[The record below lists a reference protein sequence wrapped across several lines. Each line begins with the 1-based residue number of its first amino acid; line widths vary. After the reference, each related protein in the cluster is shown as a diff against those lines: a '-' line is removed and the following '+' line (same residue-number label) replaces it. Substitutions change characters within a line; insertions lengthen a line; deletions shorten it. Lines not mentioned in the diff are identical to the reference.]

1 MSILRAREL
10 ADTLGRWAAS
20 DDAAEP
26 EAPAT
31 RRAMRTAVEL
41 VSVLMDVERAAEER
55 VLRFSYPFARTR
67 GHCLHVLGCSA
78 TRASAVY
85 RPLTTSE
92 AEAFLRG
99 SHERRRCAMCEPG
112 IPEPSWVKVRP
123 DGGRV
128 HWRLADNVELPDRR
142 E

>member
-1 MSILRAREL
+1 MSLLRAREL

-31 RRAMRTAVEL
+31 RRAMRTAAEL
-41 VSVLMDVERAAEER
+41 VYVLMDVERAAEER

-85 RPLTTSE
+85 RPLTTSK
-92 AEAFLRG
+92 AEAFLRNRT
-99 SHERRRCAMCEPG
+99 SAAAARCASRTF
-112 IPEPSWVKVRP
+112 PSPRGSRYGRTAGGPAGGANDVK
-123 DGGRV
+123 
-128 HWRLADNVELPDRR
+128 LP
-142 E
+142 

>member
-1 MSILRAREL
+1 VSLLRAREL

-31 RRAMRTAVEL
+31 RRAMRTAAEL
-41 VSVLMDVERAAEER
+41 VHVLMDVERAAEER

-85 RPLTTSE
+85 RPLTTGQ
-92 AEAFLRG
+92 AEAFLRK
-99 SHERRRCAMCEPG
+99 SHERRRCAMCEPD
-112 IPEPSWVKVRP
+112 IPDPQWVQVRP
-123 DGGRV
+123 ANGRAR
-128 HWRLADNVELPDRR
+128 WRLADDVELP
-142 E
+142 